1 MNFNPSYPHLLAL
14 KVPRTL
20 GAVLSMLL
28 TVLVLFGIAVFTIA
42 CGSTGISK
50 TELQLSA
57 ATVEGVWESYHKF
70 TPNDVSSWQ
79 GSVGVISASNNRLRL
94 ITNSH
99 CLSLVDLA
107 KSPYDGKPEIV
118 RFQMVVTFP
127 SGQQRQVLRFADQ
140 VGDKD
145 LACLEVDGTGLAEG
159 RDYIT
164 LEFKEQSC
172 EVGDDVVA
180 VGSPKGLP
188 GTVTFGKI
196 SAFRRNGS
204 ATIIQTDAA
213 INHGNSGGPLFLKKK
228 DRYHWLGVNT
238 YRVDD
243 ASGLGF
249 AIYTGDVFSSK
260 YAWYDAGPNGA
271 AGALRELYKVDATTR

>member
-1 MNFNPSYPHLLAL
+1 MQKIRRVIGVVLTMPLAVLAL
-14 KVPRTL
+14 V
-20 GAVLSMLL
+20 
-28 TVLVLFGIAVFTIA
+28 GIVVFTTA
-42 CGSTGISK
+42 CGITGISK

-57 ATVEGVWESYHKF
+57 ATVEGVWESYHYLM
-70 TPNDVSSWQ
+70 PNDVIQWQ
-79 GSVGVISASNNRLRL
+79 GSAGVISTSNNRLRL

-99 CLSLVDLA
+99 CLNLGELA

-118 RFQMVVTFP
+118 RFQMAVTFP

-145 LACLEVDGTGLAEG
+145 LACLEVDGSGLTEG

-164 LEFKEQSC
+164 LEYKEQSC
-172 EVGDDVVA
+172 EVGDEVVA
-180 VGSPKGLP
+180 VGSPRGLA

-196 SAFRRNGS
+196 SAFRQNGS
-204 ATIIQTDAA
+204 SRVIQTDAA

-238 YRVDD
+238 SRYDD
-243 ASGLGF
+243 STGLGF

-260 YAWYDAGPNGA
+260 YAWYEANKNGA
-271 AGALRELYKVDATTR
+271 AGALRELYHINASGK